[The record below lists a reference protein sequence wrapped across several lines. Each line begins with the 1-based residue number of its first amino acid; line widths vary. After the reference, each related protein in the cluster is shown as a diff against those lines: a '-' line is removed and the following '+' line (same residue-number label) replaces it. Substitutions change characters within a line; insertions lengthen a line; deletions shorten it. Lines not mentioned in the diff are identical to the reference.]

1 MWWLVESMWWWVGL
15 FACIQVSL
23 LAVGICLDL
32 LLLGELPVD
41 PDAMAVVYDTYL
53 TLNTYGLLTILVNI
67 VPRLGRCC
75 CRTA

>member
-1 MWWLVESMWWWVGL
+1 MTLFTKMWWLVESMWWWVGL

-41 PDAMAVVYDTYL
+41 PDAMAVVYEAEKQMSNNRKEET
-53 TLNTYGLLTILVNI
+53 
-67 VPRLGRCC
+67 R
-75 CRTA
+75 